1 MLHRYSAYASH
12 SVSEPDPKL
21 LEAAIQVLADHGWT
35 GLTLER
41 VAKEAGMAR
50 PTLWRRGVTRESLA
64 GALLERLARS
74 YREAMWPAVVSEGT
88 GRERLERA
96 LNALFDVADQHLPL
110 LVATDTAFHE
120 AGRAPTVPATPYV
133 EPLARLL
140 QDGVADG
147 SIRLEDPELVKERAV
162 VLFNL
167 VWTYVHLRARHRW
180 SASRTRSAVLPVALG
195 GLS

>member
-1 MLHRYSAYASH
+1 MT
-12 SVSEPDPKL
+12 EPDPKL
-21 LEAAIQVLADHGWT
+21 LEATIDVLAAHGWT

-41 VAKEAGMAR
+41 VAKAAGVAR
-50 PTLWRRGVTRESLA
+50 PTLWRQGVTRESLA

-74 YREAMWPAVVSEGT
+74 YREAMWPAVVSEGPA
-88 GRERLERA
+88 RERLERA
-96 LNALFDVADQHLPL
+96 LDALFDVADEHLPL

-120 AGRAPTVPATPYV
+120 AGRTPSVPATSYV

-147 SIRLEDPELVKERAV
+147 SIRLGDPGLVQERAV

-167 VWTYVHLRARHRW
+167 VWTYVHLRARHGW
-180 SASRTRSAVLPVALG
+180 STSRTRSALLPVALG
-195 GLS
+195 GLVPPEHADRQ